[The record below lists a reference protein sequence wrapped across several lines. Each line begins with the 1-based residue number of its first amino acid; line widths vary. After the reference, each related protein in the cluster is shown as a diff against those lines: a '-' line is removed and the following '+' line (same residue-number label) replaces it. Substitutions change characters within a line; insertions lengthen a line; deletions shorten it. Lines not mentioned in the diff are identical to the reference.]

1 MSNKM
6 PDMQALMRQAQQM
19 QAKVAKAQEEVL
31 AMTADGAVR
40 GRHGDSATVNGAFD
54 VTKIKIEKDVVD
66 PNDIG
71 MLEDLVMSAVN
82 AANARMREVTK
93 QHMGKV
99 MGGMNIPGMPGMF

>member
-31 AMTADGAVR
+31 SMTADGAAGGGMV
-40 GRHGDSATVNGAFD
+40 SVTVNGAFD

-82 AANARMREVTK
+82 AAKARMREVTK

>member
-1 MSNKM
+1 M

-31 AMTADGAVR
+31 ALTADGASGGGMVNV
-40 GRHGDSATVNGAFD
+40 TVNGAFD

-66 PNDIG
+66 PSDIG

-82 AANARMREVTK
+82 AANARMRELQK
-93 QHMGKV
+93 AHMNKA
-99 MGGMNIPGMPGMF
+99 MGGMNIPGMPGLF

>member
-19 QAKVAKAQEEVL
+19 QAKVAKAQEEVMT
-31 AMTADGAVR
+31 MTADGQSGGGMVT
-40 GRHGDSATVNGAFD
+40 ATVNGAFD
-54 VTKIKIEKDVVD
+54 VVKIKIEKDVVD

-71 MLEDLVMSAVN
+71 MLEDLVTSAIN
-82 AANARMREVTK
+82 AANARMREVQK
-93 QHMGKV
+93 AHMSKA

>member
-31 AMTADGAVR
+31 TMTADGAAGGGMVTV
-40 GRHGDSATVNGAFD
+40 TVNGAFD

-66 PNDIG
+66 PSDIG
-71 MLEDLVMSAVN
+71 MLEDLVTAAVN
-82 AANARMREVTK
+82 QGLARAQEMVANEMRAVTAG
-93 QHMGKV
+93 MGLP
-99 MGGMNIPGMPGMF
+99 PGLL

>member
-1 MSNKM
+1 MSNKR

-19 QAKVAKAQEEVL
+19 QAKVATAQEEVL
-31 AMTADGAVR
+31 SMTADGAAGGGMVTV
-40 GRHGDSATVNGAFD
+40 TVNGAFD
-54 VTKIKIEKDVVD
+54 VTLIKIEKDVVD

-71 MLEDLVMSAVN
+71 MLEDLVMAAVN

-93 QHMGKV
+93 QHMSKV